1 MTHAKGLYRMEDKH
15 WARDV
20 DGEKGNFDY
29 LMGADVDVNDPLV
42 RTELCL
48 WGAWYADTTGCD
60 GFRLD
65 AVKHISAAFYR
76 TGCRPSGR
84 TRGGKCSPWANIGTT
99 THRRSPVTWTR
110 STMP

>member
-1 MTHAKGLYRMEDKH
+1 MEGKH

-48 WGAWYADTTGCD
+48 WAPGTRTPPDVTGFAWTQ
-60 GFRLD
+60 
-65 AVKHISAAFYR
+65 
-76 TGCRPSGR
+76 
-84 TRGGKCSPWANIGTT
+84 
-99 THRRSPVTWTR
+99 
-110 STMP
+110 